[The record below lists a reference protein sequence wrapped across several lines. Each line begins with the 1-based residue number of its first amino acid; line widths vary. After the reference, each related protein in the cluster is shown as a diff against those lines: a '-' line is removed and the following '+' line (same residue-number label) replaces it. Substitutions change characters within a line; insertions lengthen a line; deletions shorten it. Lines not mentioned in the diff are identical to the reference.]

1 LNIYKKEYYWKIGL
15 LIIAIGISAASI
27 FYNSQLASALA
38 KEERTKVQSYA
49 RLFGEFKRL
58 SGIEEKLRRADKTS
72 SNHSFKPPVGS
83 LDFSFILRGLQENK
97 TIPVIIDPG
106 EGQFPIF
113 SNLEIEVE
121 DVKTAE
127 DTAYVFGELAKMK
140 KGYPPTEIKITDTKI
155 QYAYYADSNL
165 LYRLKIYPYVQMG
178 TVGAFL
184 LLAYLTFSSARR
196 AEQDQVWVGMAKETA
211 HQLGTPLSSLMAWNE
226 LLSENEDNEVTEIA
240 EEMTNDMQRLNLIA
254 DRFSKIGSKP
264 KLEEYNLIEELQKTK
279 SYVQRR
285 AAKRIVFEDN
295 FDDYQD
301 GITANFSPPLIDWV
315 IENLLKNA
323 LDAMK
328 GEGKITLNL
337 SKRGGEWQLDVTD
350 TGEGIPSD
358 KLKTVFKP
366 GFTTKKR
373 RGWGLGLSLS
383 KRIVEEYHK
392 GKIYV
397 AESKKGKG
405 TTFRI
410 LLPE

>member
-1 LNIYKKEYYWKIGL
+1 MNIYQKKYYWKIGL
-15 LIIAIGISAASI
+15 LIIAIGIVIASI

-38 KEERTKVQSYA
+38 EEEKTKASSYA
-49 RLFGEFKRL
+49 RTQVEIQKI
-58 SGIEEKLRRADKTS
+58 STIEAKLRKADETS
-72 SNHSFKPPVGS
+72 DNHSFKPPAGTI
-83 LDFSFILRGLQENK
+83 DFSFLLQNLRDNK

-106 EGQFPIF
+106 EGRFPSMF
-113 SNLEIEVE
+113 SNLKI
-121 DVKTAE
+121 DDALTAE
-127 DTAYVFGELAKMK
+127 DTAYVYQELERMK
-140 KGYPPTEIKITDTKI
+140 KGYPPIEIQITDTKV
-155 QYAYYADSNL
+155 QQAYYSDSIL
-165 LYRLKIYPYVQMG
+165 LSRLKKYPYVQMG
-178 TVGAFL
+178 TIGAFL

-226 LLSENEDNEVTEIA
+226 MLSDNEDGEVKEIA

-264 KLEEYNLIEELQKTK
+264 KLEEYDLIEELQKTQ

-295 FDDYQD
+295 FGDYE
-301 GITANFSPPLIDWV
+301 NVLVHFSPPLIDWV
-315 IENLLKNA
+315 VENLLKNA

-328 GEGKITLNL
+328 GEGKITISL
-337 SKRGGEWQLDVTD
+337 SHEGKEWQIDVKD

-358 KLKTVFKP
+358 KIKTVFKP
-366 GFTTKKR
+366 GYTTKKR

-383 KRIVEEYHK
+383 KRIIEEYHK